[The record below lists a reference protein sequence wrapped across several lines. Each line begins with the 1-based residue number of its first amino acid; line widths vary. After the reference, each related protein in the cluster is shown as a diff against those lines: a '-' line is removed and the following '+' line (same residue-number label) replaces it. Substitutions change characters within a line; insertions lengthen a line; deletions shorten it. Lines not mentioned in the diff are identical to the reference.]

1 MPTPDTPESPDVPD
15 QFAAT
20 SSLERKA
27 VALLTAVAVIMLGF
41 VLYVMFARG
50 VFEQTRQ
57 LVLLTDDS
65 EGVMVGMDM
74 TFSGFPIG
82 RVQRIEL
89 ADSGQVRII
98 MEVPQKDAKWLRT
111 SSIFTLE
118 RGMVGD
124 TRIRAFSG
132 ILTDPP
138 LPAHAERELL
148 RGDMAAEIPR
158 LMASVRGLLDNLEG
172 MTASESSLNTS
183 LAHLKIV
190 TARLTSRYGLLT
202 GMLGSDLHAKKVIS
216 TLDNSNALLKNADQR
231 LFGAGGVADDAQAT
245 LKSTQ
250 ATLQSTQATLISSQ
264 AAIAQLTALLA
275 ETRGTLGRVDAVLL
289 EAQAVGANARVASA
303 DLGPLRTE
311 VEINLRKISQ
321 LTNDLNRKWPFAR
334 DTEIKLP

>member
-1 MPTPDTPESPDVPD
+1 MPTRDTPDKCVS
-15 QFAAT
+15 T
-20 SSLERKA
+20 TSLERKA

-74 TFSGFPIG
+74 TFSGFPIA
-82 RVQRIEL
+82 RVRRIEL
-89 ADSGQVRII
+89 ADDGKVRII

-132 ILTDPP
+132 ILSDPP
-138 LPAHAERELL
+138 LPANSERELL

-158 LMASVRGLLDNLEG
+158 LMASVRALLDNMET
-172 MTASESSLNTS
+172 MTASESSLNAS
-183 LAHLKIV
+183 LAHLKTV
-190 TARLTSRYGLLT
+190 TQRLTSRYGMLT
-202 GMLGSDLHAKKVIS
+202 GVLGSEDHAKKVIT
-216 TLDNSNALLKNADQR
+216 TLDASNTLLKNADQR
-231 LFGAGGVADDAQAT
+231 LFGKGGMVDDTQAT
-245 LKSTQ
+245 LKTTQ
-250 ATLQSTQATLISSQ
+250 ATLASSQ

-275 ETRGTLGRVDAVLL
+275 DTRQTLGKVDAVLV

-303 DLGPLRTE
+303 DLGTLRTE
-311 VEINLRKISQ
+311 VEVNLRKISQ
-321 LTNDLNRKWPFAR
+321 LTDEINRKWPFAR